1 MPDHNGHANGQT
13 QTASKPAVYQI
24 RVFRVEEGDA
34 VIARFLSYTHLGI
47 NTHYVRKRSLYCPGD
62 AECCPA
68 NHRLDRFWKTYA
80 AVELWNDGRKVWTP
94 TVLEVTE
101 HLELDLRDICKRGQL
116 WELWRH
122 KGGGKS
128 SPVEAKML
136 EERDPDTF
144 PRPFDFMPVLQHLY
158 HVTDIRMNVKNP
170 LPPRVVVAES
180 IGDGPAIL
188 TVPESAR
195 PRQSTAEDFE
205 AARRRFMEKKKTPTE
220 KKMEA
225 GH

>member
-1 MPDHNGHANGQT
+1 MPEHNGHTNGT
-13 QTASKPAVYQI
+13 QTAASKPAVYQI

-34 VIARFLSYTHLGI
+34 VIARFLSYSHLGI
-47 NTHYVRKRSLYCPGD
+47 MTHYVRKRSLYCPGD

-68 NHRLDRFWKTYA
+68 NHRLDKFWKTYA
-80 AVELWNDGRKVWTP
+80 AVELWNDARKVWFP

-122 KGGGKS
+122 KGGSKS
-128 SPVEAKML
+128 SPVEAKLL
-136 EERDPDTF
+136 EERDPETM
-144 PRPFDFMPVLQHLY
+144 PRAFDFMPVLQHLY
-158 HVTDIRMNVKNP
+158 HVSRIQLSVKNP

-188 TVPESAR
+188 SQPEKVDNG
-195 PRQSTAEDFE
+195 PRFNSFAEE
-205 AARRRFMEKKKTPTE
+205 ARRRLMERKKTPTE
-220 KKMEA
+220 KKVEA
-225 GH
+225 GT